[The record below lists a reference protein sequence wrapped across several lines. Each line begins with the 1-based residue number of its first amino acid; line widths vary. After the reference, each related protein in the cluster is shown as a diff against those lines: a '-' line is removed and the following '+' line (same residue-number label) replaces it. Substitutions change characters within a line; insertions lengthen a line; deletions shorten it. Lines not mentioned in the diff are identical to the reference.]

1 MKMCKWSSDVF
12 RTLSN
17 IYTPC
22 LSPPTKT
29 STKNYPVK
37 IWSVKSFPGEKNL
50 SFLFPSLL
58 HNLVHLRQM
67 LNY

>member
-1 MKMCKWSSDVF
+1 MCKWARDVF

-29 STKNYPVK
+29 TTKNYPVK
-37 IWSVKSFPGEKNL
+37 IWSVKPFPGEKDL
-50 SFLFPSLL
+50 SFLFPQSVL
-58 HNLVHLRQM
+58 HNLGHPKEM
-67 LNY
+67 LSY